1 VTLTTNKKV
10 FVTRFERESVPGF
23 VQSPGGF
30 GDRAVELLTPA
41 GTLVTIPYSE
51 VKAVCFVRDF
61 ESGETWREHRSFAS
75 RPKTPGLWVRLVF
88 QDHDTAEGMLANNL
102 MLTEPIGFQIIPP
115 DPTFQNQ
122 RIFVPRAALREVQ
135 VLGVIGNRPRRNVP
149 KPETEDGQL
158 KMF

>member
-1 VTLTTNKKV
+1 MALTANKKV

-23 VQSPGGF
+23 VQAPGGF

-41 GTLVTIPYSE
+41 GNLIEIPYAE

-88 QDHDTAEGMLANNL
+88 QDDDTAEGVLANNL
-102 MLTEPIGFQIIPP
+102 MLMEPFGFHIIPP

-135 VLGVIGNRPRRNVP
+135 VLGVIGSRPRP
-149 KPETEDGQL
+149 KAAKPETEDGQM